1 MHLIFNQ
8 RDGPEERGRERKR
21 EKEREREL
29 SVHLGRFDLMLMPE
43 ANMQHKPK

>member
-21 EKEREREL
+21 A
-29 SVHLGRFDLMLMPE
+29 VYLGRFDLMLMPE